1 MKNDIV
7 TIKCYGSTVS
17 YKRQDAIKEF
27 TIATNVCEG
36 HERERYGYILSCL
49 LSGDTYIDDSDI

>member
-7 TIKCYGSTVS
+7 SITCYGTETK

-27 TIATNVCEG
+27 RIAMFACEG
-36 HERERYGYILSCL
+36 HEQERYEYIYECL
-49 LSGDTYIDDSDI
+49 LNGDTVIDDSEV